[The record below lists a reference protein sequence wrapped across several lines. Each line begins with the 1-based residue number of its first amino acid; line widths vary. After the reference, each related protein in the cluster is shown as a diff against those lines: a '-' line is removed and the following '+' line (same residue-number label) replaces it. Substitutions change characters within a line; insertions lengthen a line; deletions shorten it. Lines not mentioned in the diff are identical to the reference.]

1 MAAVR
6 RFRARRKFLFL
17 PANKV
22 IRWSNGTAFFFF
34 NGTDV
39 LFPLPFF
46 EGESPDAFAP
56 GKLFS
61 VCVADASWVMVAAQG
76 FDQQHFE
83 TVHERRL
90 LRPPEI
96 SSPGVFVRRN
106 QYHAEIIRESWRDAG
121 F

>member
-1 MAAVR
+1 M
-6 RFRARRKFLFL
+6 
-17 PANKV
+17 PASKV

-56 GKLFS
+56 GKLFLA
-61 VCVADASWVMVAAQG
+61 CRGRELGHGCGAG
-76 FDQQHFE
+76 FDRQHFE

-90 LRPPEI
+90 LRPPEFQPQVCSCGAI
-96 SSPGVFVRRN
+96 N
-106 QYHAEIIRESWRDAG
+106 IMLK
-121 F
+121 